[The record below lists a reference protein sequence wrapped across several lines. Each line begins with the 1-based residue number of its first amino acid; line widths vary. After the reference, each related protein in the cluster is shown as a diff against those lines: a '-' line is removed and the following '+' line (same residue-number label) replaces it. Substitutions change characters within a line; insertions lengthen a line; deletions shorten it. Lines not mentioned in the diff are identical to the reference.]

1 MRIIVE
7 ILSTQL
13 TIDVFSFLYFQPH
26 SGFTGRIGLIY
37 STRTTLLVPVS
48 RSFGF
53 AIVFVHHNV
62 QKLTHSSL
70 VV

>member
-13 TIDVFSFLYFQPH
+13 TIVSFHFHFQPH

-37 STRTTLLVPVS
+37 STRTTLPVPVS

-53 AIVFVHHNV
+53 AIIFVHRNV

>member
-7 ILSTQL
+7 LLSTWL
-13 TIDVFSFLYFQPH
+13 TIVSFHFHQPH

-37 STRTTLLVPVS
+37 STRTTLMVPVS

>member
-7 ILSTQL
+7 ILSTWL
-13 TIDVFSFLYFQPH
+13 TIVSFHFHFQPH

-37 STRTTLLVPVS
+37 STRTTLLVHVS

>member
-7 ILSTQL
+7 ILSTWL
-13 TIDVFSFLYFQPH
+13 TIVSFHFQPH

-37 STRTTLLVPVS
+37 STRTTLMVPVS